1 MADTEIF
8 WQGLTAALVAG
19 LVTGAGGFMIF
30 LKKKYSQGNIDFMLN
45 VAAGVMLAASFF
57 SLLVPSMGQIVK
69 FDPDIHVAGFI
80 YTLADFSGVALVW
93 I

>member
-30 LKKKYSQGNIDFMLN
+30 LKKK
-45 VAAGVMLAASFF
+45 
-57 SLLVPSMGQIVK
+57 
-69 FDPDIHVAGFI
+69 
-80 YTLADFSGVALVW
+80 
-93 I
+93 